1 MDKLSFLTDTNMT
14 FVTISVVLA
23 SLSYVSRTDHFWQ
36 YKLWRSWHIMVASL
50 VVVTVQVLYFMVR
63 LLPEHLHTLPVW
75 AWAVHLGS
83 IPVVLVVNE
92 LVKRHEIKL
101 NVRFQK
107 RARLDFNTKLGINSP
122 F

>member
-1 MDKLSFLTDTNMT
+1 MT
-14 FVTISVVLA
+14 FVTISVILT
-23 SLSYVSRTDHFWQ
+23 SLSYVSRTDHIWQ
-36 YKLWRSWHIMVASL
+36 YKFLRSWHTMVTSL
-50 VVVTVQVLYFMVR
+50 VVVVVQMIYFIVQ
-63 LLPEHLHTLPVW
+63 LVPTHLHTLPVW
-75 AWAVHLGS
+75 AWVIHLGS

-92 LVKRHEIKL
+92 LVKRYEIKL